1 MTTRNFRVNNGLEVG
16 DIVLNASTNKIT
28 GLATAAPSA
37 DGDVSNKKYVDDSI
51 AAVSTTAI
59 TQLNTNVTVA
69 DSGSNGTIT
78 NTADGGAVLSQTAA
92 TTTVTASGAINLTA
106 GTDVVV
112 PANVGVTFGTGEKI
126 EGDNTDLTVTSG
138 GAINLTAVTDV
149 VVPANV
155 GVTFGTGEKIEGDNT
170 DLTVTSG
177 AKINLAAVSDVHVPQ
192 NVGIVFDANGSE
204 KIESNDTD
212 LTINSGA
219 KINLTATSDV
229 HIPKDIGIVF
239 DDNASEKIESND
251 TDLTISS
258 GAKIKLSATSDVE
271 IPNGVGIAY
280 GTAGEKIESDG
291 TDLTVTSTG
300 VLNLTATGDTAITNN
315 ATIGGNLVLTG
326 NLTVNGSTSTVSSVN
341 TTIADNIIEL
351 NTGISASSNDAGI
364 IIERG
369 STGNNAAILWDESAD
384 KFTMGTT
391 TATAADKSGGVSVS
405 VSTLVANLEGNVTG
419 DLTGTADVAT
429 AVTAA
434 DESSDTSCNLLFVT
448 GATGNL
454 PPKTGTNLTFN
465 SSSGVLTAT
474 GFAGALTGDVT
485 GTADV
490 ATAITAADESS
501 DTSCNVLFVTAATG
515 DLPPK
520 TGTNLTFNSSSGV
533 LTATGFAGDLT
544 GDVTGN
550 ADTATVATTVTITD
564 NESTDEDNAM
574 IFTAGGDVDGGNIG
588 LESDG
593 TCTYNPSTGKITA
606 TGFVGAL
613 TGNASGSSGS
623 CTGNAASATILQ
635 NTRAIGGVNFNG
647 SAAIN
652 LPGVNTAGNQNTS
665 GTAAIATAVTVTA
678 NNTANEDIFI
688 CLVDGASGTQGIE
701 TDTGLKYNPST
712 NVIAST
718 ASSAQYADVA
728 ERFEADA
735 PMEAGSVVMVGGSA
749 EITEITSE
757 MSEDVFGVISH
768 KPAYMMNAGAGSDE
782 SHPYVAMTGRTPVRV
797 IGEVTKGQRLV
808 TSSTKGCARAVAQ
821 GESFS
826 PFNVIGRA
834 LETDTDTNIKLVNC
848 AVRSNN

>member
-1 MTTRNFRVNNGLEVG
+1 MTTRNFRVNNGIEVG
-16 DIVLNASTNKIT
+16 DIVISASANTIV

-37 DGDVSNKKYVDDSI
+37 DGDVANKKYVDDKVNLTI
-51 AAVSTTAI
+51 
-59 TQLNTNVTVA
+59 LNSSVVVA
-69 DSGSNGTIT
+69 DTGSNGTIT

-149 VVPANV
+149 VVPANVGVTFGTGEKIEGDNTDLTVTSGGAINLTATTDVVVPVNV

-405 VSTLVANLEGNVTG
+405 TGTLLANLEGNV
-419 DLTGTADVAT
+419 
-429 AVTAA
+429 
-434 DESSDTSCNLLFVT
+434 
-448 GATGNL
+448 
-454 PPKTGTNLTFN
+454 
-465 SSSGVLTAT
+465 
-474 GFAGALTGDVT
+474 TGDVT

-490 ATAITAADESS
+490 ATAVTAADESS

-533 LTATGFAGDLT
+533 LTATGFAGALT
-544 GDVTGN
+544 GNVTGT
-550 ADTATVATTVTITD
+550 ADVATVATTVTITD

-574 IFTAGGDVDGGNIG
+574 IFTAGGDVDGGNLG

-593 TCTYNPSTGKITA
+593 TCTYNPSTGKVTA
-606 TGFVGAL
+606 TGFVGSL
-613 TGNASGSSGS
+613 TG
-623 CTGNAASATILQ
+623 
-635 NTRAIGGVNFNG
+635 
-647 SAAIN
+647 
-652 LPGVNTAGNQNTS
+652 TADV
-665 GTAAIATAVTVTA
+665 ATAVTVTA

-735 PMEAGSVVMVGGSA
+735 PMETGSVVMVGGSA
-749 EITEITSE
+749 EITEINSE

>member
-1 MTTRNFRVNNGLEVG
+1 MTTRNFRVNNGIEVG
-16 DIVLNASTNKIT
+16 DIVISASANTIV

-37 DGDVSNKKYVDDSI
+37 DGDVANKKYVDDKTNLTI
-51 AAVSTTAI
+51 
-59 TQLNTNVTVA
+59 LNSSVVVT
-69 DSGSNGTIT
+69 DTGSNGTIT

-138 GAINLTAVTDV
+138 GAINLTAVTDI
-149 VVPANV
+149 VVPADV
-155 GVTFGTGEKIEGDNT
+155 GITFGTGEKIEGDNT

-219 KINLTATSDV
+219 KINLTAVSDVHVPQNVGIVFDANGSEKIESNDTDLTINSGAKINLTATSDV
-229 HIPKDIGIVF
+229 HIPKNIGIVF

-271 IPNGVGIAY
+271 IPNNVGIAY

-533 LTATGFAGDLT
+533 LTATGFAGALT
-544 GDVTGN
+544 GNVTGT
-550 ADTATVATTVTITD
+550 ADVATVATTVTITD
-564 NESTDEDNAM
+564 NESTDEDNAI
-574 IFTAGGDVDGGNIG
+574 IFTAGGDVDGGNLG

-606 TGFVGAL
+606 TGFVGSL
-613 TGNASGSSGS
+613 TG
-623 CTGNAASATILQ
+623 
-635 NTRAIGGVNFNG
+635 
-647 SAAIN
+647 
-652 LPGVNTAGNQNTS
+652 TADV
-665 GTAAIATAVTVTA
+665 ATAVTVTA

-749 EITEITSE
+749 EITEITTE

>member
-16 DIVLNASTNKIT
+16 DIVISASANTIV

-37 DGDVSNKKYVDDSI
+37 DGDVANKKYVDDKVNLTI
-51 AAVSTTAI
+51 
-59 TQLNTNVTVA
+59 LNSSVVVA
-69 DSGSNGTIT
+69 DTGSNGTIT

-405 VSTLVANLEGNVTG
+405 TGTLLANLEGNV
-419 DLTGTADVAT
+419 
-429 AVTAA
+429 
-434 DESSDTSCNLLFVT
+434 
-448 GATGNL
+448 
-454 PPKTGTNLTFN
+454 
-465 SSSGVLTAT
+465 
-474 GFAGALTGDVT
+474 TGDVT

-490 ATAITAADESS
+490 ATAVTAADESS

-533 LTATGFAGDLT
+533 LTATGFAGALT
-544 GDVTGN
+544 GNVTGT
-550 ADTATVATTVTITD
+550 ADVATVATTVTITD

-574 IFTAGGDVDGGNIG
+574 IFTAGGDVDGGNLG

-613 TGNASGSSGS
+613 TGNASGSSG
-623 CTGNAASATILQ
+623 
-635 NTRAIGGVNFNG
+635 
-647 SAAIN
+647 
-652 LPGVNTAGNQNTS
+652 
-665 GTAAIATAVTVTA
+665 
-678 NNTANEDIFI
+678 
-688 CLVDGASGTQGIE
+688 
-701 TDTGLKYNPST
+701 
-712 NVIAST
+712 
-718 ASSAQYADVA
+718 
-728 ERFEADA
+728 
-735 PMEAGSVVMVGGSA
+735 
-749 EITEITSE
+749 
-757 MSEDVFGVISH
+757 
-768 KPAYMMNAGAGSDE
+768 
-782 SHPYVAMTGRTPVRV
+782 
-797 IGEVTKGQRLV
+797 
-808 TSSTKGCARAVAQ
+808 
-821 GESFS
+821 
-826 PFNVIGRA
+826 
-834 LETDTDTNIKLVNC
+834 
-848 AVRSNN
+848 

>member
-16 DIVLNASTNKIT
+16 DIVISASANTIV

-37 DGDVSNKKYVDDSI
+37 DGDVANKKYVDDKTNLTILNSSVI
-51 AAVSTTAI
+51 VSDT
-59 TQLNTNVTVA
+59 
-69 DSGSNGTIT
+69 GSNGTIT

-138 GAINLTAVTDV
+138 GAINLTATTDV

-177 AKINLAAVSDVHVPQ
+177 AKINLAATSDVHVPQ

-229 HIPKDIGIVF
+229 HIPKNIGIVF

-251 TDLTISS
+251 TDLTINS
-258 GAKIKLSATSDVE
+258 GAKIKLTATSDVE

-280 GTAGEKIESDG
+280 GTGGEKIESDG

-490 ATAITAADESS
+490 AT
-501 DTSCNVLFVTAATG
+501 
-515 DLPPK
+515 
-520 TGTNLTFNSSSGV
+520 
-533 LTATGFAGDLT
+533 
-544 GDVTGN
+544 
-550 ADTATVATTVTITD
+550 VATTVTITD
-564 NESTDEDNAM
+564 NENTDEDNAI
-574 IFTAGGDVDGGNIG
+574 IFTAGGDVDGGNLG

-613 TGNASGSSGS
+613 TGTADVA
-623 CTGNAASATILQ
+623 TG
-635 NTRAIGGVNFNG
+635 
-647 SAAIN
+647 
-652 LPGVNTAGNQNTS
+652 
-665 GTAAIATAVTVTA
+665 VTVTA